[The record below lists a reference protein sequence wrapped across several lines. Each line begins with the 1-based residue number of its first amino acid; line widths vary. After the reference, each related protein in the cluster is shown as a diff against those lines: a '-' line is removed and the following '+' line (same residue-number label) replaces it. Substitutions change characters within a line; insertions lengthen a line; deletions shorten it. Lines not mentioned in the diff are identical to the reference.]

1 MSPHCITLLRLG
13 QELHI
18 SLVVFK
24 QLSKHLDVSVE
35 CCLVQHAVLA
45 HLKKNT
51 ASGWKRRCPSL
62 TWGMYT
68 YTVIYI
74 YGYSLIESSLQC
86 LRTCHRIHRS
96 CPRLQ
101 EVVHVSHAPLITFVF
116 NCCGM
121 DGSHWGLLTRL
132 SRIWVY
138 IYNMYRI
145 HTCTWI
151 HRCICL
157 YMYVHVCTCMYM
169 YFFVVC
175 MCLCICICI
184 CKCICICICTCTCI
198 VYVKSLW
205 MGRTPW
211 LGDCLQLIGEALIN
225 QWIVTWHTHMYSY
238 RFTHS

>member
-1 MSPHCITLLRLG
+1 MFGIIC
-13 QELHI
+13 
-18 SLVVFK
+18 
-24 QLSKHLDVSVE
+24 
-35 CCLVQHAVLA
+35 
-45 HLKKNT
+45 
-51 ASGWKRRCPSL
+51 
-62 TWGMYT
+62 
-68 YTVIYI
+68 IYI
-74 YGYSLIESSLQC
+74 CMYVWDLLMCIYSLINSPLQC

-157 YMYVHVCTCMYM
+157 YMYVHVC
-169 YFFVVC
+169 
-175 MCLCICICI
+175 ICIFLLYVC
-184 CKCICICICTCTCI
+184 
-198 VYVKSLW
+198 VYVYVYVYVNVYVYVYVHVLCMLNPCGWVEPPGWGIACNWSEK
-205 MGRTPW
+205 PW
-211 LGDCLQLIGEALIN
+211 
-225 QWIVTWHTHMYSY
+225 
-238 RFTHS
+238 